1 MNENYPR
8 LSASDVRQFVV
19 TVVKTGI
26 SDERVL
32 AFLLQRNM
40 TEICEGELELS
51 DLVHEMVGACKD
63 DTDNGADPI
72 EGLFAGRLYFILES
86 LPTEALGDP
95 EYWSYL
101 AVRYFWPFIQIR
113 QRRSWKAAQGS
124 GSEKNERDNSG
135 EAVEHYPLE
144 RYFVGKDHY
153 QLPLRMYLRAQAIRD
168 GEDFSLAE
176 VPGTDF
182 WRSQILGVRTSAYPN
197 LAKAVVSCQKQEELS
212 ISDQRPV
219 GRDVNRIRVNIDFF
233 YHTPAEAMAIIQPM
247 WRMDQ

>member
-1 MNENYPR
+1 M
-8 LSASDVRQFVV
+8 
-19 TVVKTGI
+19 
-26 SDERVL
+26 
-32 AFLLQRNM
+32 
-40 TEICEGELELS
+40 
-51 DLVHEMVGACKD
+51 
-63 DTDNGADPI
+63 
-72 EGLFAGRLYFILES
+72 
-86 LPTEALGDP
+86 
-95 EYWSYL
+95 
-101 AVRYFWPFIQIR
+101 FIQIR

-182 WRSQILGVRTSAYPN
+182 WRSQILGVRTSAYPS

-233 YHTPAEAMAIIQPM
+233 YHTPAETMAIIQPM